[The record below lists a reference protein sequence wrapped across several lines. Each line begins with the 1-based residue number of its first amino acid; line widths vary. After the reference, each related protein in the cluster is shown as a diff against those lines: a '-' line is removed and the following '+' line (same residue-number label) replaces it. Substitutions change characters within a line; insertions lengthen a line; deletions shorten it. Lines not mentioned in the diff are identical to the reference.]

1 MPARV
6 RELSLAAPRDR
17 LIVALDT
24 SDVGE
29 ASWLVERIGDAAVF
43 YKIGMELAYSGG
55 LPLVSELTAAGK
67 QVFLDLKLHDIPN
80 TVERATAQAA
90 KLGARFLTV
99 HAYPQTMRAAV
110 RGAKESGMQ
119 VLAVTVLTS
128 YDDADLFDAVYRFG
142 VVETVRRRAEQAL
155 ELGVDGLVASAA
167 EAAMARQ
174 TVGAGLI
181 LVTPGIRPEG
191 AAAGDQ
197 KRVATPAE
205 AMRNGA
211 DYLVIGRPVT
221 QAPDPRAASEAIV
234 AEIGAA
240 LTSLAAEP
248 S

>member
-55 LPLVSELTAAGK
+55 LPLVSELAAAGK

-191 AAAGDQ
+191 AATGDQ

-221 QAPDPRAASEAIV
+221 QAPDPRAAAEAIV